1 VFIPYY
7 KIVLYI
13 FIITHLTLL
22 YMISFT
28 KNYPKIANL
37 DGIFETLQQIM
48 TLAKV
53 FFVKH
58 LGKTKWY
65 ESMAF

>member
-1 VFIPYY
+1 
-7 KIVLYI
+7 
-13 FIITHLTLL
+13 
-22 YMISFT
+22 MISFT

-37 DGIFETLQQIM
+37 GGIFETLQQIM

-58 LGKTKWY
+58 LGKTK
-65 ESMAF
+65 